1 MKEKDIKVLL
11 QFILIYTFSFYK
23 ASFTV
28 YKTEKNNIKLKKK
41 KSKKLLTSI
50 LRYLLIQPLLVCKLE
65 LISNGPFSLRR
76 KERE

>member
-11 QFILIYTFSFYK
+11 QFILIYIFSFYK

-41 KSKKLLTSI
+41 NQKS
-50 LRYLLIQPLLVCKLE
+50 Y
-65 LISNGPFSLRR
+65 
-76 KERE
+76 